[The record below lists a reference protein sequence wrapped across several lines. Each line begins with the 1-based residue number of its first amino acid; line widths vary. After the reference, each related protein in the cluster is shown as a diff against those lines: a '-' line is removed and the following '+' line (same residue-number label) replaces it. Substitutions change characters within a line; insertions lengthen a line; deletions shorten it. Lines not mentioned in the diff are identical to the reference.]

1 MAARSSLRIFVA
13 NLPWTVG
20 NQELRHH
27 FAEFGHI
34 TSAKVI
40 FDRNT
45 GMSRGYGFVS
55 FSNESAVSN
64 VYNKQSHVLEG
75 NQLSLNN
82 AQQLNDQ

>member
-20 NQELRHH
+20 TQELRHH
-27 FAEFGHI
+27 FSEFGYV

-55 FSNESAVSN
+55 FNNESAVSN
-64 VYNKQSHVLEG
+64 VYNKQNHVLEG
-75 NQLSLNN
+75 NVLTLNN
-82 AQQLNDQ
+82 AQANDQ